1 VICPVCKKN
10 MIEEDFGG
18 VKVDV
23 CRDGCKSIWFDWF
36 ELTKLDEKNEGLG
49 DALQEAL
56 HFPRVNDENR
66 GSLNCPKCGLPL
78 HRHLY
83 KSSKEVNVDECY
95 NCGGF
100 LLDSGEL
107 TEIRDHHMSEQE
119 EAAYLDKLLANIP
132 EYQQELRD
140 DAKDKLR
147 ADALAHY
154 TRFLRLSYYMTG
166 K

>member
-1 VICPVCKKN
+1 
-10 MIEEDFGG
+10 
-18 VKVDV
+18 
-23 CRDGCKSIWFDWF
+23 
-36 ELTKLDEKNEGLG
+36 
-49 DALQEAL
+49 
-56 HFPRVNDENR
+56 
-66 GSLNCPKCGLPL
+66 
-78 HRHLY
+78 
-83 KSSKEVNVDECY
+83 
-95 NCGGF
+95 
-100 LLDSGEL
+100 
-107 TEIRDHHMSEQE
+107 MSEQE